1 MPIIENSGYQ
11 PPLFFSNAHLQT
23 VYPSIFR
30 KVEGVNYERERLI
43 TPDDDFLDLDW
54 SRVNSRRLVI
64 ILHGMEGDS
73 NRSYIKGMAKALN
86 ARNWDA
92 LALNFRGCSQEP
104 NRQPRMYHSGETED
118 LALVV
123 KHALSNG
130 NYDELALVGFSLG
143 GNVVLKSLG
152 ESGTSTDPRIR
163 AAVAISVPCDLKACS
178 VRLEQFANRG
188 YSIRFRRML
197 RAKIINKTSLYP
209 GVMDASRL
217 DSVKTLKQFDEE
229 FTAPLHGF
237 QNADDY
243 YRRSSSVQFL
253 RNISLPTLLLSSADD
268 PFLAPECYP
277 FEIASAHK
285 WLHLESPRHG
295 GHVGFVSFNPKNEYW
310 SETRTAQFI
319 SDIQS

>member
-1 MPIIENSGYQ
+1 MPIVKISGYCA
-11 PPLFFSNAHLQT
+11 PLLFRNSHLQT

-30 KVEGVNYERERLI
+30 IVEGVSYTRERLI

-64 ILHGMEGDS
+64 ILHGLEGDS
-73 NRSYIKGMAKALN
+73 SRSYIKGMVKAFN
-86 ARNWDA
+86 AREWDA

-104 NRQPRMYHSGETED
+104 NRQSRMYHSGETQD
-118 LALVV
+118 LALVIE
-123 KHALSNG
+123 HSLSTG
-130 NYDELALVGFSLG
+130 IYDKLALIGFSLG

-152 ESGTSTDPRIR
+152 ELGTDADPRIG

-178 VRLEQFANRG
+178 IRLEQFGNRA
-188 YSIRFRRML
+188 YSRRFLRML
-197 RAKIINKTSLYP
+197 RKKIINKTNSYP
-209 GVMDASRL
+209 EVMDTSRL

-237 QNADDY
+237 RSADDY
-243 YRRSSSVQFL
+243 YHRSSSLQFL
-253 RNISLPTLLLSSADD
+253 HNISIPTLLLSSSDD

-285 WLHLESPRHG
+285 WLHLETPRHG
-295 GHVGFVSFNPKNEYW
+295 GHVGFVSFNQKNEYW
-310 SETRTAQFI
+310 SETRAAQFV
-319 SDIQS
+319 SVF